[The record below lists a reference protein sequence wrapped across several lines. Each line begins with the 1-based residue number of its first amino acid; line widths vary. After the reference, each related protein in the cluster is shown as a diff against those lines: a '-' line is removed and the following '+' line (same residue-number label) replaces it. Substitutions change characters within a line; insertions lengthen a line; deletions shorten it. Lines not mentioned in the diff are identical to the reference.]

1 MGCVFSELGRA
12 DRGVCVPAILGYS
25 GLPVESAEGRSVDF
39 IDLSTLA
46 GSAVVPNA
54 VEHGMRHPSGLEAE
68 PRAPEVGQRGDESIM
83 QRPGLPVSRLEVV
96 RAIYGK
102 QGFSGEVVEL
112 FVGSIRANTTS
123 AYGSAWRN
131 WTDWCVGRGSDPMSN
146 DLIVVTAFLAEQSRS
161 KSYST
166 VNVYRSALSA
176 TLEKV
181 EGFPVGQHPKIL
193 LLMKGIYN
201 KKPPTAKYDS
211 VWDVDTVLSHLKSK
225 ENAPLPLCALASK
238 LATLLA
244 LAILFRASDLASINF
259 KSIVF
264 AENRVS
270 FALNRPR
277 KAHKSESLQSFS
289 LEKLDDELLDPVACL
304 RAYIFKTEA
313 FRGPH
318 NEGSLFISS
327 VGQHNPVKSVT
338 ISGWIKQ
345 VLREAG
351 IDINM
356 FSAHSTR
363 GPAASKA
370 VAAGISVDT
379 VLRAGHWAS
388 ASTFR
393 KFYHREVPTDPS
405 LVGIVLQPDVISSS
419 NGYIYLLMFLTVRVR
434 LFILLYGGEPR
445 PVN

>member
-1 MGCVFSELGRA
+1 
-12 DRGVCVPAILGYS
+12 
-25 GLPVESAEGRSVDF
+25 
-39 IDLSTLA
+39 
-46 GSAVVPNA
+46 
-54 VEHGMRHPSGLEAE
+54 MRHPSGLEANAG
-68 PRAPEVGQRGDESIM
+68 APEVGQRGNEPIM

-96 RAIYGK
+96 RAVYGK

-112 FVGSIRANTTS
+112 FMGAIRANTTS
-123 AYGSAWRN
+123 AYDSAWRN
-131 WTDWCVGRGSDPMSN
+131 WADWCMGRGSDPMCN
-146 DLIVVTAFLAEQSRS
+146 DLIVITAFLAEQSRS

-166 VNVYRSALSA
+166 INVYRSALSA

-193 LLMKGIYN
+193 LLMRGIYN
-201 KKPPTAKYDS
+201 KKPPAAKYDS
-211 VWDVDTVLSHLKSK
+211 VWDVDTVLSHLKNK
-225 ENAPLPLCALASK
+225 ENASLSLCALASK

-244 LAILFRASDLASINF
+244 LATLFRSSDLASVNF

-264 AENRVS
+264 TGNRVS
-270 FALNRPR
+270 FALNKLR
-277 KAHKSESLQSFS
+277 KAQKSGSLQSFS

-304 RAYIFKTEA
+304 RAYILKTEM

-345 VLREAG
+345 VLKEAG

-363 GPAASKA
+363 GATASKA

-393 KFYHREVPTDPS
+393 KFYHREVPADPS
-405 LVGIVLQPDVISSS
+405 LGEVVLQPDGISSR
-419 NGYIYLLMFLTVRVR
+419 NGYLICSCSYQFTCVYLYACTRENCVWLIDTDVRSGVVVSLCGY
-434 LFILLYGGEPR
+434 LFIFSFLLVALKITVQIY
-445 PVN
+445 

>member
-1 MGCVFSELGRA
+1 MECVFSELGGA
-12 DRGVCVPAILGYS
+12 ERGICVPTIRSHS
-25 GLPVESAEGRSVDF
+25 GLPVESAEGKSVDF
-39 IDLSTLA
+39 IDLPTLA
-46 GSAVVPNA
+46 GPAVVPDA
-54 VEHGMRHPSGLEAE
+54 VEHGVRHPSGLEAE
-68 PRAPEVGQRGDESIM
+68 PRAAEIGQRGDESTM
-83 QRPGLPVSRLEVV
+83 QHSGLPASRLEIV
-96 RAIYGK
+96 RAMYGK

-112 FVGSIRANTTS
+112 FVGAIRSNTTS
-123 AYGSAWRN
+123 AYGSAWRI
-131 WTDWCVGRGSDPMSN
+131 WADWCVGRGSDPMCN

-201 KKPPTAKYDS
+201 KKPPAAKYDS
-211 VWDVDTVLSHLKSK
+211 VWDVDTVLSHLKRK
-225 ENAPLPLCALASK
+225 ENAALSLCALASK

-244 LAILFRASDLASINF
+244 LATLFRASDLASVNL
-259 KSIVF
+259 KSIKF

-277 KAHKSESLQSFS
+277 KAQKAGSLQSFS

-304 RAYIFKTEA
+304 RAYILKTEV

-327 VGQHNPVKSVT
+327 VDQHNPVKSVT

-363 GPAASKA
+363 GAAASKA
-370 VAAGISVDT
+370 IAAGISVDT

-393 KFYHREVPTDPS
+393 KFYHREVTTDPS
-405 LVGIVLQPDVISSS
+405 LVGVVLQTDGISS
-419 NGYIYLLMFLTVRVR
+419 
-434 LFILLYGGEPR
+434 
-445 PVN
+445 

>member
-1 MGCVFSELGRA
+1 M
-12 DRGVCVPAILGYS
+12 
-25 GLPVESAEGRSVDF
+25 
-39 IDLSTLA
+39 
-46 GSAVVPNA
+46 
-54 VEHGMRHPSGLEAE
+54 
-68 PRAPEVGQRGDESIM
+68 
-83 QRPGLPVSRLEVV
+83 
-96 RAIYGK
+96 
-102 QGFSGEVVEL
+102 
-112 FVGSIRANTTS
+112 
-123 AYGSAWRN
+123 
-131 WTDWCVGRGSDPMSN
+131 
-146 DLIVVTAFLAEQSRS
+146 
-161 KSYST
+161 
-166 VNVYRSALSA
+166 YRSALSA

-181 EGFPVGQHPKIL
+181 EGFPGGQHPKIL

-201 KKPPTAKYDS
+201 KKPPAAKYDS
-211 VWDVDTVLSHLKSK
+211 VWDVDTVLSHLKTK
-225 ENAPLPLCALASK
+225 ENAALSLCALASK

-244 LAILFRASDLASINF
+244 LATLFRASDLASVNL
-259 KSIVF
+259 KSIIF
-264 AENRVS
+264 AEKRVS

-277 KAHKSESLQSFS
+277 KAQKAGSLQSFS

-304 RAYIFKTEA
+304 RAYILKTEV

-363 GPAASKA
+363 GAAASKA
-370 VAAGISVDT
+370 IAAGILVDT

-405 LVGIVLQPDVISSS
+405 LVGIALQPDGISS
-419 NGYIYLLMFLTVRVR
+419 
-434 LFILLYGGEPR
+434 
-445 PVN
+445 